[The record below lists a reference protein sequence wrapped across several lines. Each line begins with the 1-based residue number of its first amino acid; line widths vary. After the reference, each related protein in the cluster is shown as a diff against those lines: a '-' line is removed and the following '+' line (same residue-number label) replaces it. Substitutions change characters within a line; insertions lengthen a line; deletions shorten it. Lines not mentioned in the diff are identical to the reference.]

1 MAATAAAAAA
11 KADIDA
17 AEAGAGEAEDVAA
30 AGGGSAMDVD
40 GETHKEDDN
49 WKQTKEKEGA
59 NNSDGEDAEAVFK
72 ETDVG
77 GGIMAALQFSKR
89 RGFLDE
95 KELERQKDFEKR
107 KKAQTSGKA
116 KSDASSSS
124 SSSSYGRSAGR
135 RDDRGG
141 NAYSS
146 SSSGDVFT
154 KEGYTPNF
162 NLEHRD
168 DSGRLLTDAKEQFR
182 YISHK
187 FHGKTSGRLKTEKRL
202 IKLAEEERSRKMEA
216 GDTPLN
222 MTDMMRRK
230 MEETGS
236 AHIVMSGSGSGSN
249 ATVKKKSKR
258 GK

>member
-1 MAATAAAAAA
+1 M
-11 KADIDA
+11 
-17 AEAGAGEAEDVAA
+17 
-30 AGGGSAMDVD
+30 D

-116 KSDASSSS
+116 KSDASSS